1 MINGIKLGDQNL
13 SPNQRR
19 LRLKELSGQILTE
32 SEKKKLK
39 PRKSLLNES
48 VVSMVELPKNS
59 DRMSPTQSLK
69 NTFGSKKSIEDYDE
83 DEDID
88 LEEILR
94 EMGYY
99 EEDESDVKVPIGD
112 DEDIEL
118 DIEDYDEDELREYI
132 RNQIQGFRKELENLD
147 YEVGPI
153 GDELE
158 LDEIVMDIDSDEDD
172 LDENITYDVDYI
184 SYNGGKKK
192 CHRITRTFNND
203 NHFSNWYKWM
213 NKQGLKILGVH
224 DQK

>member
-69 NTFGSKKSIEDYDE
+69 NTFGSKKSWDE
-83 DEDID
+83 LDDNEEID

-99 EEDESDVKVPIGD
+99 G
-112 DEDIEL
+112 
-118 DIEDYDEDELREYI
+118 DEDEVE
-132 RNQIQGFRKELENLD
+132 EEMDNLD
-147 YEVGPI
+147 YEDGPI

-192 CHRITRTFNND
+192 YHRITRTFNND

>member
-69 NTFGSKKSIEDYDE
+69 NTFGSKKSWDELEDDDE
-83 DEDID
+83 ID

-99 EEDESDVKVPIGD
+99 E
-112 DEDIEL
+112 
-118 DIEDYDEDELREYI
+118 DEDEESVLEINFNSKGYKEGRKLVDKLR
-132 RNQIQGFRKELENLD
+132 RDLFKKLND
-147 YEVGPI
+147 
-153 GDELE
+153 DELE
-158 LDEIVMDIDSDEDD
+158 DFVG
-172 LDENITYDVDYI
+172 V
-184 SYNGGKKK
+184 
-192 CHRITRTFNND
+192 
-203 NHFSNWYKWM
+203 
-213 NKQGLKILGVH
+213 LKTSF
-224 DQK
+224 DF